1 MQTFLSPLRT
11 GFGGLLIRMARLWRR
26 EADRTLASSG
36 VSQATALPLVVLAR
50 MGENVRQ
57 GALAEE
63 LGIEAL
69 PWCASSISSRRR
81 VLVERR
87 ECAGDRR
94 AKLLHITP
102 AGLRKVEEVE
112 AILNKVRVRLL
123 GAISEA
129 DLATTVR
136 VLNLIEAEILAAE
149 TDKD

>member
-1 MQTFLSPLRT
+1 MQTSLSPLRT

-63 LGIEAL
+63 LGIEGPSLVRLIDQLEAEG
-69 PWCASSISSRRR
+69 
-81 VLVERR
+81 LVERR